1 MTARCSLA
9 DTAFWPTRPSRS
21 RLTRGRPRFPVGGG
35 FGPYSTALAG
45 SRVVQV
51 VPSAIRDSPWKAAS
65 PVPCT
70 ARPGN
75 APASSFIIC
84 AANSTW
90 EAVPLPRHSR
100 NSTGKAAGEEQNGSF
115 TTRAA
120 TTQVFPNATFLPPCA
135 DPSYAHR
142 AWNTFRPHRLKNV
155 PSHPTTTGSP
165 PPSRDLTASRATARP
180 SSPMSHT
187 APPKHQHAR
196 RHFPAIP
203 PAAAIAT
210 TVLRSARIIPHA
222 SATNSRYVDRR
233 ANTGASSSTR
243 SPHAE
248 GMGRLAATSIHSH
261 SPYPTP

>member
-1 MTARCSLA
+1 MTAPA
-9 DTAFWPTRPSRS
+9 QVAGTAIWAQVPSRS
-21 RLTRGRPRFPVGGG
+21 PLTRGRPRFPVGGG

-51 VPSAIRDSPWKAAS
+51 VPSAIRDSPWK
-65 PVPCT
+65 
-70 ARPGN
+70 
-75 APASSFIIC
+75 
-84 AANSTW
+84 
-90 EAVPLPRHSR
+90 AVPLPRHSR

-155 PSHPTTTGSP
+155 PSHATTSGSP
-165 PPSRDLTASRATARP
+165 SASRYLTASRATARP
-180 SSPMSHT
+180 SSSMSHT
-187 APPKHQHAR
+187 APAKNQHAR

-233 ANTGASSSTR
+233 ANTGASSSSR
-243 SPHAE
+243 SPQVE
-248 GMGRLAATSIHSH
+248 GIGRLAAGSIGGHSG
-261 SPYPTP
+261 YPAVY

>member
-1 MTARCSLA
+1 MTAPAQVA
-9 DTAFWPTRPSRS
+9 DTAIWAQVPSRS
-21 RLTRGRPRFPVGGG
+21 PLTRGRPRFPVGGG

-155 PSHPTTTGSP
+155 PSHATTSGSP
-165 PPSRDLTASRATARP
+165 
-180 SSPMSHT
+180 
-187 APPKHQHAR
+187 Q
-196 RHFPAIP
+196 
-203 PAAAIAT
+203 
-210 TVLRSARIIPHA
+210 V
-222 SATNSRYVDRR
+222 
-233 ANTGASSSTR
+233 
-243 SPHAE
+243 E
-248 GMGRLAATSIHSH
+248 GIGRLAAGSIGGHSG
-261 SPYPTP
+261 YPAVY